1 MGTSAK
7 GQDAGRSLEKGI
19 TVLSEL
25 TKVFIAEYSSALSG
39 LRQEAV
45 RSKTEKLQKKKKLK
59 VAINNI
65 VDVVAPGHASAAL
78 LTKLTAFEED
88 LEALEKALKPQESA
102 PLYFHPNLAK
112 HYERLVYDLRALL
125 NKPDCKQEAV
135 TALRKFINRID
146 LVPSEEGLSIDI
158 VGNLATMLQLTMP
171 NMRNAAS
178 EETAFAI
185 TLVAGGTCQLIVCIF
200 LKRAVQKVRMA
211 AFITIFMS

>member
-1 MGTSAK
+1 MDTKLGYSA
-7 GQDAGRSLEKGI
+7 GAVQSQMM
-19 TVLSEL
+19 TPEL

-45 RSKTEKLQKKKKLK
+45 RSKTEKLQKKEKLK

-65 VDVVAPGHASAAL
+65 VDVVASGHASATL

-112 HYERLVYDLRALL
+112 NYERLVYDLRALL
-125 NKPDCKQEAV
+125 NNPDCKQEAV
-135 TALRKFINRID
+135 TALRKLINRID

-171 NMRNAAS
+171 NMQKAAS

-185 TLVAGGTCQLIVCIF
+185 TLVAGVGFEPTTFRL
-200 LKRAVQKVRMA
+200 
-211 AFITIFMS
+211 

>member
-1 MGTSAK
+1 LGTSAK

-65 VDVVAPGHASAAL
+65 VDVVASGHASAAL

-135 TALRKFINRID
+135 TALRKLINRID
-146 LVPSEEGLSIDI
+146 LVPSEEVLSIDI
-158 VGNLATMLQLTMP
+158 VGNLAAMLQLTMP
-171 NMRNAAS
+171 NMQKAAS

-185 TLVAGGTCQLIVCIF
+185 TLVAGAGLNFGRTHY
-200 LKRAVQKVRMA
+200 K
-211 AFITIFMS
+211 